1 MKNRVGFDVA
11 LYKSNSINQIINV
24 DVSSSSGFRT
34 QWINAGEVENKGIDV
49 QLNLVPIKTENFT
62 WSMDINW
69 GKNKN
74 KVLSLANGL
83 DNLLLYDAGWGQLS
97 MLKLVKNMG

>member
-1 MKNRVGFDVA
+1 MG
-11 LYKSNSINQIINV
+11 
-24 DVSSSSGFRT
+24 
-34 QWINAGEVENKGIDV
+34 
-49 QLNLVPIKTENFT
+49 
-62 WSMDINW
+62 MDINW